1 MKKYSFLFLNILNK
15 KKLCRFSIIIFC
27 IMTIFYIVV
36 SGLNNEFKNK
46 YNKIKLDN
54 IDHNYIVIGSA
65 NGYAAIKK
73 DIEVL
78 KNIEDFYPLLYV
90 SDDIYDYIYE
100 DNSLIPLTDGK
111 HINSRNE
118 IIVQKNNKYKLND
131 VIKLNIK
138 DVTYELKIVGFY
150 DSNERRF
157 SSYHSIDYPIFM
169 SYDLMNEISNLEDVN
184 EVVVKINDYENI
196 DEFLTSVNLLENYDI
211 IVYDSNSQLIERY
224 YNFCSIF
231 QNLSNLLTIF
241 CFLVIVITGCII
253 IYDNKYDI
261 AIMKSVGYSNIR
273 ISLLMTFYSLLLL
286 LLSLLPTILILF
298 IIYIVFSELI
308 ITISIIFRCLL
319 YFIMLLLFVA
329 FILFFIIYKINI
341 VKLIKN

>member
-27 IMTIFYIVV
+27 IMTTFYIVV

-65 NGYAAIKK
+65 TGYDAIKK

-100 DNSLIPLTDGK
+100 DNSLISLTDGK

-157 SSYHSIDYPIFM
+157 SSYHSIDYSIFM

-184 EVVVKINDYENI
+184 EVLVKINDYENI